1 MQVVMISSLELPSL
15 KPMLY
20 HHHIP
25 SSSSALLYSRKG
37 EHMRRIM
44 VHQLVDL
51 VDIVGK
57 DCLFY
62 TEITSTIDAN

>member
-1 MQVVMISSLELPSL
+1 MFELALEAKIVTQLLKQQFCFYIAVVCF
-15 KPMLY
+15 
-20 HHHIP
+20 
-25 SSSSALLYSRKG
+25 SRKE

-44 VHQLVDL
+44 MHQLADV
-51 VDIVGK
+51 VDIVGE

>member
-1 MQVVMISSLELPSL
+1 
-15 KPMLY
+15 
-20 HHHIP
+20 
-25 SSSSALLYSRKG
+25 
-37 EHMRRIM
+37 MRRIM
-44 VHQLVDL
+44 VHQLVDV